1 MSGYEDEFAAEDDDI
16 DYAYEDGDALEATA
30 DYDEVEY
37 VYMNDDDAMVTDQA
51 HFGKASGASEMSNRD
66 KSGGDLSAAPPLK
79 RVPSQDGNTFKVRDG
94 VCEILPY
101 KDVAGVQLSLV
112 REVSNLAGVVPDAAE
127 SMLNHFAWNKEKL
140 FDKYW
145 ADPESCLRAVGVT
158 LGEHDGSTTASYNS
172 RSSSGGLSP
181 KGSSAIDAL
190 CNICFDSYPRPE
202 MVSIGCGHTFCH
214 GCYSQYLTVKVRDE
228 GMASTKTTC
237 PQPKC
242 KERVPRALFKTL
254 LEPALY
260 DKYSAF
266 MLKDF
271 IDTSKIMRACPSA
284 GCDLVAVGSGVTQ
297 VACLCGRP
305 FCFRCGEAA
314 HDPASCSQLAAWNDK
329 CRDESETAHWLIIN
343 TKKCPKCDTR
353 IEKNQGCNHMTCRVC
368 RHEFC
373 WICMNAWAEH
383 GQNTGG
389 FYKCNKFVS
398 GEAQGGEK
406 ASTEAIAKFEL
417 ERYLHYYTRFHA
429 HDSSERHARNV
440 QLLKVNQSIEA
451 MQSGSNGLWV
461 DLQFLRQAVLLVIEC
476 RRVLKYTY
484 VLGYFL
490 AGAAKQLFEYHQEML
505 EKNTDLLSEYTERPP
520 LEVDRAQVVNFTR
533 ITDKFLHD
541 LLESMMDGG
550 LGLGVAAAGAVDG
563 SDLAPPIPP
572 PSSSSSSSSGAA
584 AAGSAPSKSSSGTT
598 TRTTKKT
605 RF

>member
-1 MSGYEDEFAAEDDDI
+1 MSGYDHEFAAEEDDI
-16 DYAYEDGDALEATA
+16 DYAYEDGGGLEAPV
-30 DYDEVEY
+30 DDDEIEY

-51 HFGKASGASEMSNRD
+51 HFSKGGGVSDNTSRSGSKSN
-66 KSGGDLSAAPPLK
+66 GGLPTPPPLK
-79 RVPSQDGNTFKVRDG
+79 RVTSQDGNTFKVRDG
-94 VCEILPY
+94 MCEILPY
-101 KDVAGVQLSLV
+101 KDVATIQVSLV
-112 REVSNLAGVVPDAAE
+112 REVSNLAGVTPDAAE
-127 SMLNHFAWNKEKL
+127 CMLNHFAWNKEKL

-145 ADPESCLRAVGVT
+145 ADPEACLKAVGVT
-158 LGEHDGSTTASYNS
+158 LEGGGHEEEASTGT
-172 RSSSGGLSP
+172 SSGGLSHQ
-181 KGSSAIDAL
+181 GSFVSDTL
-190 CNICFDSYPRPE
+190 CNICFDSYLRPE
-202 MVSIGCGHTFCH
+202 MVSIGCGHTFCR
-214 GCYSQYLTVKVRDE
+214 GCYAQYLTVKVKDE
-228 GMASTKTTC
+228 GMASTKTVC

-242 KERVPRALFKTL
+242 HERVPRTLFKTL
-254 LEPALY
+254 LEPSLY
-260 DKYSAF
+260 DRYSAF

-271 IDTSKIMRACPSA
+271 IDTSKIMRPCPSA
-284 GCDLVAVGSGVTQ
+284 GCDLIAVGSGVTQ
-297 VACLCGRP
+297 VACLCGHP

-314 HDPASCSQLAAWNDK
+314 HDPASCAQLAAWNEK

-373 WICMNAWAEH
+373 WICMNAWTEH

-417 ERYLHYYTRFHA
+417 ERYLHYYTRYHA

-440 QLLKVNQSIEA
+440 QMLKVDQSIEA
-451 MQSGSNGLWV
+451 MQSGANGLWV

-484 VLGYFL
+484 ILGYFL
-490 AGAAKQLFEYHQEML
+490 TGAAKQLFEYHQEML

-533 ITDKFLHD
+533 ITDKFLRD

-550 LGLGVAAAGAVDG
+550 LGLGVAAVGPGDG
-563 SDLAPPIPP
+563 DFAPPIH
-572 PSSSSSSSSGAA
+572 PSSVGAA
-584 AAGSAPSKSSSGTT
+584 GGDAAKASS
-598 TRTTKKT
+598 RTTKKT